1 MTNLSTNTELLAN
14 KSVTAVEV
22 PKFVIGRKV
31 ADDELWLRLDEK
43 LAERDEELRRAR
55 TRKQAKG
62 LLSRL
67 FQGMGISRV

>member
-14 KSVTAVEV
+14 KSVTAIEV
-22 PKFVIGRKV
+22 PKLAIGRKV

-55 TRKQAKG
+55 SRKQAKG
-62 LLSRL
+62 LFARL